1 MSSDIND
8 LLLYEEINEIA
19 VLTLNRPKQQNALS
33 SDLMNKILDKFNDIE
48 KNKNIKAVTIFGNGN
63 NFCAG
68 HDLKELKIDKSEERF
83 KHLFE
88 LCSKLMLKI
97 VKLPKPVIAGVQ
109 GIATA
114 AGCQLVASCDLA
126 LAADNAKF
134 ATPGVNIGLFC
145 STPMVAVSRNVNRKQ
160 TMEMLLLGEFV
171 TPSKAREIGLIN
183 KVVPN
188 ENLKQETMKI
198 AQIIALKSPSTVAIG
213 KEAFYKQLE
222 MNIEDAYKY
231 TSKVMSTNMLK
242 KDAQEGISAFLENR
256 DPKWSDK

>member
-1 MSSDIND
+1 MSSNINN
-8 LLLYEEINEIA
+8 LLLYKEVGAIA
-19 VLTLNRPKQQNALS
+19 VLTLNRPQQQNALS
-33 SDLMNKILDKFNDIE
+33 SDLMNELLNKFNSIE
-48 KNKNIKAVTIFGNGN
+48 NNKKIKVVIIFSNGN

-68 HDLKELKIDKSEERF
+68 HDLKELKVDKSEERF
-83 KHLFE
+83 KQLFE

-97 VKLPKPVIAGVQ
+97 IKLPKPVIAGVQ

-126 LAADNAKF
+126 VASEDSKF

-171 TPSKAREIGLIN
+171 DPSKAKEIGLIN
-183 KVVPN
+183 KVVSN
-188 ENLKQETMKI
+188 KDLKDETFKM
-198 AQIIALKSPSTVAIG
+198 AQIIASKSPSVVATG

-222 MNIEDAYKY
+222 MNTEEAYKY
-231 TSKVMSTNMLK
+231 TSQVMSSNMLDE
-242 KDAQEGISAFLENR
+242 DAQEGISAFIENR
-256 DPKWSDK
+256 SPKWSDR